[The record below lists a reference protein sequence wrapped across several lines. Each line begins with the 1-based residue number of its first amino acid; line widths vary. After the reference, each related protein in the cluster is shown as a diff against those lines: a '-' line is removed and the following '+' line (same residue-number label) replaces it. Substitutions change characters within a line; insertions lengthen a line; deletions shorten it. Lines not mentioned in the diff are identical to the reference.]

1 MVKIGT
7 WRMRGALKLKRKYDR
22 LRRELDFATEHQYT
36 VQTVRTEKV
45 SSAMEYMGASFRD
58 VRAFHTRTR
67 IFESSIRHILRNQLA
82 EKLDRVGAIRYWVD
96 YTTGIPVV
104 RAELIIVR
112 EA

>member
-1 MVKIGT
+1 MSVGT
-7 WRMRGALKLKRKYDR
+7 WRKRGELKLKRKYDR
-22 LRRELDFATEHQYT
+22 LRRELDFATEHQCT

-45 SSAMEYMGASFRD
+45 SSAMEYMGALFGD

-67 IFESSIRHILRNQLA
+67 ILESSIRHVLRNQLA
-82 EKLDRVGAIRYWVD
+82 EKLDQVGAICYWVD